1 MNAKN
6 NEIVPTFAQISKLEM
21 VGDIDKVT
29 ELLNQDPPKEWIKT
43 NKYAGSSKYL
53 SIDKIEYLLKTIIRR
68 YKIEVTGQGT
78 AFNGVWVTVRVHYVD
93 MITGNWEFHDGIGSE
108 AIQTKAG
115 TSASDLI
122 NITQGAISIAFP
134 KAKTAAIKD
143 ACHHFGR
150 LFGSDLIRESESD
163 LYEVPEVISDE
174 DMSDLFE
181 LKKDVIPTKFFPN
194 AERIV
199 TAKEK
204 ASYSKLH
211 KYLMEL

>member
-150 LFGSDLIRESESD
+150 LFGSDLNRESPED

-181 LKKDVIPTKFFPN
+181 LKKDVIPAKFFPN

>member
-1 MNAKN
+1 MTVKR
-6 NEIVPTFAQISKLEM
+6 EDLLPTIAQITNLERVAETDKL
-21 VGDIDKVT
+21 T
-29 ELLNQDPPKEWIKT
+29 ELLNSEPPTIWIKK
-43 NKYAGSSKYL
+43 NKYAGNSLYL
-53 SIDKIEYLLKTIIRR
+53 PIDKIEYLLKTLIKR
-68 YKIEVTGQGT
+68 YKIEILSTSS
-78 AFNGVWVTVRVHYVD
+78 AFNGVVVCVRIHYVD
-93 MITGNWEFHDGIGSE
+93 MITGDWMYHDGIGSE
-108 AIQTKAG
+108 AIQTKSG
-115 TSASDLI
+115 TSPSDLI

-150 LFGSDLIRESESD
+150 LFGSDLNRESPED

-181 LKKDVIPTKFFPN
+181 LKKDVIPAKFFPN

-199 TAKEK
+199 TAKET
-204 ASYSKLH
+204 ASYPKLH

>member
-150 LFGSDLIRESESD
+150 LFGSDLNRESPED

-181 LKKDVIPTKFFPN
+181 LKK
-194 AERIV
+194 RC
-199 TAKEK
+199 
-204 ASYSKLH
+204 YSGKVFS
-211 KYLMEL
+211 

>member
-1 MNAKN
+1 MTVKR
-6 NEIVPTFAQISKLEM
+6 EDLLPTIAQITNLERVAETDKL
-21 VGDIDKVT
+21 T
-29 ELLNQDPPKEWIKT
+29 ELLNSEPPTIWIKK
-43 NKYAGSSKYL
+43 NKFAGNSSYIP
-53 SIDKIEYLLKTIIRR
+53 IDKIEYLLKTLIKR
-68 YKIEVTGQGT
+68 YRIEVTGQGT

-93 MITGNWEFHDGIGSE
+93 MITGEWMYHDGIGSE
-108 AIQTKAG
+108 AIQTKSG
-115 TSASDLI
+115 TSPSDLI

-150 LFGSDLIRESESD
+150 LFGSDLNRESPED

>member
-1 MNAKN
+1 MTVKR
-6 NEIVPTFAQISKLEM
+6 EDLLPTIAQITNLERVAETDKL
-21 VGDIDKVT
+21 T
-29 ELLNQDPPKEWIKT
+29 ELLNSEPPTIWIKK
-43 NKYAGSSKYL
+43 NKYAGNSLYL
-53 SIDKIEYLLKTIIRR
+53 PIDKIEYLLKTLIKR

-93 MITGNWEFHDGIGSE
+93 MITGEWMYHDGIGSE
-108 AIQTKAG
+108 AIQTKSG
-115 TSASDLI
+115 TSPSDLI

-150 LFGSDLIRESESD
+150 LFGSDLNRESESD

>member
-150 LFGSDLIRESESD
+150 LFGSDLNRESPED

-181 LKKDVIPTKFFPN
+181 LKKDVIPAKFFPN

-204 ASYSKLH
+204 ASYPKLH

>member
-1 MNAKN
+1 MTVKR
-6 NEIVPTFAQISKLEM
+6 EDLLPTIAQITNLERVAETDKL
-21 VGDIDKVT
+21 T
-29 ELLNQDPPKEWIKT
+29 ELLNSEPPTIWIKK
-43 NKYAGSSKYL
+43 NKYAGNSLYL
-53 SIDKIEYLLKTIIRR
+53 PIDKIEYLLKTLIKR
-68 YKIEVTGQGT
+68 YKIEILSTSS
-78 AFNGVWVTVRVHYVD
+78 AFNGVVVCVRIHYVD
-93 MITGNWEFHDGIGSE
+93 MITGDWMYHDGIGSQ

-115 TSASDLI
+115 TSASYLI

-150 LFGSDLIRESESD
+150 LFGSDLNRESPED

-181 LKKDVIPTKFFPN
+181 LKKDVIPAKFFPN
-194 AERIV
+194 AERIL
-199 TAKEK
+199 TAKET
-204 ASYSKLH
+204 ASYPKLH

>member
-150 LFGSDLIRESESD
+150 LFGSDLNRESESD

-204 ASYSKLH
+204 ASYPKLH